1 MTWWEELGGI
11 GEGEKGQE
19 SKARMQI
26 TTLCSQLL
34 KEFKVLV
41 SKPMVSIITL
51 YERYSSLQQA
61 ITENHN

>member
-19 SKARMQI
+19 REARMQI